1 MGTRVRRT
9 LDRLSPSIVERIG
22 HVRHMI
28 ERLGV
33 SCIGM
38 LVSMMLASYN
48 LILDVL
54 LSPLGLTGTPSC
66 LHIETAR
73 RQTWIG
79 ITRARSD
86 WWDELHSDRPTHEQ
100 VLVIQ
105 PRPPNPNLVFQTPT
119 GQSQLNSCYVTRCS
133 KAGVLKKF
141 RYSVRGR
148 HVTRDIVKRRS
159 ADPLGPD

>member
-38 LVSMMLASYN
+38 LVCMMLASYN
-48 LILDVL
+48 LALDVL

-66 LHIETAR
+66 LHFETAR

-100 VLVIQ
+100 LPGPTVT
-105 PRPPNPNLVFQTPT
+105 PAKPNTVWE
-119 GQSQLNSCYVTRCS
+119 
-133 KAGVLKKF
+133 
-141 RYSVRGR
+141 
-148 HVTRDIVKRRS
+148 
-159 ADPLGPD
+159 

>member
-1 MGTRVRRT
+1 MGTRLRRT

-100 VLVIQ
+100 LPGPTVT
-105 PRPPNPNLVFQTPT
+105 PAKPNTVWE
-119 GQSQLNSCYVTRCS
+119 
-133 KAGVLKKF
+133 
-141 RYSVRGR
+141 
-148 HVTRDIVKRRS
+148 
-159 ADPLGPD
+159 